1 MPDTSAIDPPLRD
14 QELADSEQ
22 VAQPP
27 HGMPHSDYSRVD
39 TWVSRPSLV
48 EMLVSAVVHQ
58 NGLALLLETIEY
70 QYQTPSGGDAV

>member
-1 MPDTSAIDPPLRD
+1 
-14 QELADSEQ
+14 
-22 VAQPP
+22 
-27 HGMPHSDYSRVD
+27 MPHSDYSRVD